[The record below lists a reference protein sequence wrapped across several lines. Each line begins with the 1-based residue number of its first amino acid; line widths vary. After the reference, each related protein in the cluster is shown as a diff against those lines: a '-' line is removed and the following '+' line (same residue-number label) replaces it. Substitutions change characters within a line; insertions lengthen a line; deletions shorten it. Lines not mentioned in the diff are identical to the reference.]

1 MNIFEKTYKYEYYGS
16 NSNSINDTN
25 DDWNSFVNVFRDL
38 LLDKEWRVE
47 NEINPDLLDEIKIGE
62 FFRYNIDNTSYYDTE
77 FWKCYKYYSK
87 ILNKYNS
94 KKYKILNL
102 VKDEYFKIN
111 KDYKRNCCFIL
122 SDIYEGSIKEYESKD
137 DIYSGLLSNKIRE
150 LSIKLGWI
158 LKLKYNKTK
167 QILIYTYIKNK
178 IKSGNPYNLKIFEEH
193 YKYIR
198 GTDTVLECIEYWEP
212 EDRNEYNIW
221 LKELNIEMK
230 KCFEFYIDERG
241 ITIQKQ
247 FINEYRRLRDIKYF
261 LTNGYMSPKWY
272 SWNCG
277 EDYDFDNIEKEKKIY
292 DDYYGIRIPIWNVDN
307 YYTADYG
314 EVYKEYNNLPKQK
327 LFNKFFTENDDDKKN
342 INTIFYKDL
351 VKMRV
356 HYFIDMDVN
365 WVTVYRI
372 NTNAIKKKF
381 TFQLILKSK
390 SCYFRYNINK
400 VIEYVR
406 LIDRRMVKREEKSM
420 VNRKV

>member
-25 DDWNSFVNVFRDL
+25 DDWDSFVNVFRDL
-38 LLDKEWRVE
+38 LLDKEWRME
-47 NEINPDLLDEIKIGE
+47 NEINPDVLNEIEIEE
-62 FFRYNIDNTSYYDTE
+62 FFRYIIDNTSYYDTE

-94 KKYKILNL
+94 KKYKILNS
-102 VKDEYFKIN
+102 VKDEYFKID

-122 SDIYEGSIKEYESKD
+122 SDIYGGSIKEYESKD
-137 DIYSGLLSNKIRE
+137 DIYSGLLSSKIRE
-150 LSIKLGWI
+150 LSIRLGWI

-178 IKSGNPYNLKIFEEH
+178 IKSGNPYVLKIFEEH

-198 GTDTVLECIEYWEP
+198 GTDTMLECIEYWEP

-221 LKELNIEMK
+221 LKELNFEMK

-247 FINEYRRLRDIKYF
+247 NINEYRRLRDIKYY

-272 SWNCG
+272 KWNCG

-292 DDYYGIRIPIWNVDN
+292 DDYNGIRIPIWNVDN
-307 YYTADYG
+307 YYTVDYG
-314 EVYKEYNNLPKQK
+314 EVYRKYNDLPKQK
-327 LFNKFFTENDDDKKN
+327 LFNKFFTEDDDDKKN

-356 HYFIDMDVN
+356 HYFIDMDVS

-372 NTNAIKKKF
+372 NTNTIKKQF
-381 TFQLILKSK
+381 TFQQILKSK

-400 VIEYVR
+400 VIEYAR
-406 LIDRRMVKREEKSM
+406 LIDRRMIKREEKSM
-420 VNRKV
+420 VDRKV